1 MNILNKFTCAPSQLN
16 YMVNMLNRKN
26 TPPIIDYIRESTNGV
41 NSYTKIKHTIR
52 QYPQNSFA
60 IKLSALG
67 IQDSV
72 DDCID
77 KTNKII
83 KEAKQYHSHILID
96 AENHE
101 IQHMVNDVTDLM
113 MHKHN
118 QEHLTVYKTYQMYKK
133 DALIQL
139 INDLNS
145 DRSHAI
151 GIKLVRG
158 AYLNQDKH
166 LGVLCDNEH
175 ETHRQYDDA
184 ILQFVSLYKPRD
196 QLLCATHNMRS
207 VFVAKQYMNKY
218 NLTNIEFAQ
227 LLGMSDRMSYDLQ
240 NNGYKTY
247 KYLPYG
253 QLHES
258 IPYLLRRLYENYPMI
273 NYVKL

>member
-1 MNILNKFTCAPSQLN
+1 
-16 YMVNMLNRKN
+16 
-26 TPPIIDYIRESTNGV
+26 
-41 NSYTKIKHTIR
+41 
-52 QYPQNSFA
+52 
-60 IKLSALG
+60 
-67 IQDSV
+67 
-72 DDCID
+72 
-77 KTNKII
+77 
-83 KEAKQYHSHILID
+83 
-96 AENHE
+96 
-101 IQHMVNDVTDLM
+101 
-113 MHKHN
+113 
-118 QEHLTVYKTYQMYKK
+118 MYKK

-218 NLTNIEFAQ
+218 NLTNGNIGCVQIYNRALSASEV
-227 LLGMSDRMSYDLQ
+227 LSNY
-240 NNGYKTY
+240 NG
-247 KYLPYG
+247 
-253 QLHES
+253 
-258 IPYLLRRLYENYPMI
+258 LRGRFG
-273 NYVKL
+273 V